1 MTGKYTPKQNGSM
14 YLALF
19 KVEPN
24 IYKLKCMLLIH
35 TCIKTLEETED
46 LFHRKKDIILF

>member
-24 IYKLKCMLLIH
+24 SYKLKCMLLIH

-46 LFHRKKDIILF
+46 NFTERKT